1 MTSAEFR
8 ELALMTSEDF
18 DGRLHTYAI
27 GIKLALEPNLQTCKC
42 MQSGMQ
48 DLHWA
53 KLAKLA
59 IPVSR
64 LGLGVQTRNQSF
76 WGLRRLE
83 PLIYIR
89 MCVAARATNSSRFV
103 FLPFSPCP
111 VRPRREGGKP
121 QGKGGDEPVS

>member
-48 DLHWA
+48 DLHWI

-64 LGLGVQTRNQSF
+64 LGPRVQTPEYPF
-76 WGLRRLE
+76 WGDKRLAA
-83 PLIYIR
+83 LLYIYI
-89 MCVAARATNSSRFV
+89 SRSV
-103 FLPFSPCP
+103 
-111 VRPRREGGKP
+111 GW
-121 QGKGGDEPVS
+121 

>member
-27 GIKLALEPNLQTCKC
+27 GIKLALGSNLQVCNPIAKTAPNL
-42 MQSGMQ
+42 
-48 DLHWA
+48 HWI

-64 LGLGVQTRNQSF
+64 LGPGCRPRNQAF

-83 PLIYIR
+83 GLVYISYTYPH
-89 MCVAARATNSSRFV
+89 MYVN
-103 FLPFSPCP
+103 
-111 VRPRREGGKP
+111 KII
-121 QGKGGDEPVS
+121 

>member
-83 PLIYIR
+83 PLVYIGGLR
-89 MCVAARATNSSRFV
+89 AALTPKTDILGSAPRVPIGTLGLQVLQVWSSAS
-103 FLPFSPCP
+103 LAPSW
-111 VRPRREGGKP
+111 
-121 QGKGGDEPVS
+121 

>member
-27 GIKLALEPNLQTCKC
+27 GIKLALGPNLQVCNPITKTAPN
-42 MQSGMQ
+42 
-48 DLHWA
+48 LHWI

-64 LGLGVQTRNQSF
+64 NAKGPGLQT
-76 WGLRRLE
+76 
-83 PLIYIR
+83 IR
-89 MCVAARATNSSRFV
+89 FGRF
-103 FLPFSPCP
+103 
-111 VRPRREGGKP
+111 GG
-121 QGKGGDEPVS
+121 

>member
-83 PLIYIR
+83 PLVYIW
-89 MCVAARATNSSRFV
+89 V
-103 FLPFSPCP
+103 
-111 VRPRREGGKP
+111 EDEID
-121 QGKGGDEPVS
+121 KGFRYA

>member
-64 LGLGVQTRNQSF
+64 LGLGVQTP
-76 WGLRRLE
+76 GLANWVVLCLP
-83 PLIYIR
+83 PLVY
-89 MCVAARATNSSRFV
+89 MANALVDGKPRAT
-103 FLPFSPCP
+103 LPCARGRAKRLWS
-111 VRPRREGGKP
+111 RPRRE
-121 QGKGGDEPVS
+121 QS

>member
-18 DGRLHTYAI
+18 DGRLHTYATCT
-27 GIKLALEPNLQTCKC
+27 GTKLEC

-83 PLIYIR
+83 PLVYIY
-89 MCVAARATNSSRFV
+89 VSSLAELR
-103 FLPFSPCP
+103 LL
-111 VRPRREGGKP
+111 
-121 QGKGGDEPVS
+121 

>member
-27 GIKLALEPNLQTCKC
+27 GIKLALGPNLQTCKC

-64 LGLGVQTRNQSF
+64 LGPRVQTLRLPF
-76 WGLRRLE
+76 WGVERLGATV
-83 PLIYIR
+83 YIR
-89 MCVAARATNSSRFV
+89 
-103 FLPFSPCP
+103 
-111 VRPRREGGKP
+111 GKHI
-121 QGKGGDEPVS
+121 

>member
-83 PLIYIR
+83 PLLYIWY
-89 MCVAARATNSSRFV
+89 VNAHK
-103 FLPFSPCP
+103 
-111 VRPRREGGKP
+111 REAHTETTPYGH
-121 QGKGGDEPVS
+121 

>member
-64 LGLGVQTRNQSF
+64 LGPRVQTPELANWVVLCLPPLVYMGTFSLFYGFGMSDDQSS
-76 WGLRRLE
+76 L
-83 PLIYIR
+83 
-89 MCVAARATNSSRFV
+89 
-103 FLPFSPCP
+103 
-111 VRPRREGGKP
+111 
-121 QGKGGDEPVS
+121 